1 MNNELEPG
9 KFRFVVNDI
18 IELRFKKE
26 NIFLIGL
33 WFDSE
38 KPKMTTFLTPLTQ
51 MFIDSYHSGI
61 FILLH
66 TNIVG
71 IDVITADGDD
81 IHTTALLLA
90 GILI

>member
-1 MNNELEPG
+1 
-9 KFRFVVNDI
+9 
-18 IELRFKKE
+18 
-26 NIFLIGL
+26 
-33 WFDSE
+33 
-38 KPKMTTFLTPLTQ
+38 MTTFLTPLTQ